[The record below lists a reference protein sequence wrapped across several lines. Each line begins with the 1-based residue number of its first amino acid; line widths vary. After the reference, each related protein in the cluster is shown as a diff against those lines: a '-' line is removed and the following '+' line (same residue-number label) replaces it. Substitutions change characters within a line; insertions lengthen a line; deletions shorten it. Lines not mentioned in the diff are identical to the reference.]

1 MAGLNLILV
10 THAEKLLEVEC
21 SDVGLPGRKG
31 DMGILPGH
39 TALISTLR
47 PGELS
52 YQPADG
58 GARRFVAVAPGFCEV
73 ADDTVTV
80 LTETAEPAENIDAAS
95 ATAERDELAAE
106 YDRASFKE
114 QGGLKDRVDTAHA
127 RADVAARLRRVVG

>member
-1 MAGLNLILV
+1 MNVAGLNLILV

-80 LTETAEPAENIDAAS
+80 LTETAEPAENIDVAA
-95 ATAERDELAAE
+95 ARTERDELAAE
-106 YDRASFKE
+106 YDRASFDE
-114 QGGLKDRVDTAHA
+114 QSGLKDRVDTAQA
-127 RADVAARLRRVVG
+127 RVDVAARA

>member
-1 MAGLNLILV
+1 MNVAGLNLILV

-80 LTETAEPAENIDAAS
+80 LTETAEPAENIDAAA
-95 ATAERDELAAE
+95 ATAERDELTAE
-106 YDRASFKE
+106 YDRASFEE
-114 QGGLKDRVDTAHA
+114 QGALKDRVDTAQA
-127 RADVAARLRRVVG
+127 RVDVAART

>member
-1 MAGLNLILV
+1 MNVAGLNLILV

-95 ATAERDELAAE
+95 ATAERDELSAE
-106 YDRASFKE
+106 YDRASFEE
-114 QGGLKDRVDTAHA
+114 QGALKDRVDTAQA
-127 RADVAARLRRVVG
+127 RVDVATRA

>member
-10 THAEKLLEVEC
+10 THAEKLLEIEC

-106 YDRASFKE
+106 YDRASFEE
-114 QGGLKDRVDTAHA
+114 QAGLKDRVDTAQA
-127 RADVAARLRRVVG
+127 RADVAARASGG

>member
-10 THAEKLLEVEC
+10 THAEKLLEIEC

-39 TALISTLR
+39 AALISTLR

-52 YQPADG
+52 YQPVDG

-80 LTETAEPAENIDAAS
+80 LTETAEPAEEIDSAA
-95 ATAERDELAAE
+95 ATTERDELAAE
-106 YDRASFKE
+106 YGRASFE
-114 QGGLKDRVDTAHA
+114 DQAGLKDRVDTAQA
-127 RADVAARLRRVVG
+127 RVDVASRA

>member
-10 THAEKLLEVEC
+10 THAEKLLEIEC

-39 TALISTLR
+39 AALISTLR

-52 YQPADG
+52 YQPAEG
-58 GARRFVAVAPGFCEV
+58 GARRLVAVAPGFCEV

-80 LTETAEPAENIDAAS
+80 LAETAEPAEDIDAAA
-95 ATAERDELAAE
+95 ATTERDELAAE
-106 YDRASFKE
+106 YARASFE
-114 QGGLKDRVDTAHA
+114 DQAGLKDRVDTAQA
-127 RADVAARLRRVVG
+127 RVDVAARA

>member
-21 SDVGLPGRKG
+21 SDIGLPGRQG

-39 TALISTLR
+39 TALIGTLR

-58 GARRFVAVAPGFCEV
+58 GPRRFVAVAPGFCEV
-73 ADDTVTV
+73 SDDSVTV
-80 LTETAEPAENIDAAS
+80 LTETAERAEDIDAAAARS
-95 ATAERDELAAE
+95 DRDSLVAE
-106 YDRASFKE
+106 YDRASFE
-114 QGGLKDRVDTAHA
+114 DQASVKDRVDTAQA
-127 RADVAARLRRVVG
+127 RVDVAARV

>member
-10 THAEKLLEVEC
+10 THAEKLLEIEC

-39 TALISTLR
+39 AALISTLR

-58 GARRFVAVAPGFCEV
+58 GGRRFVAVAPGFCEV

-80 LTETAEPAENIDAAS
+80 LTETAEPAEDIDAAA
-95 ATAERDELAAE
+95 ATTERDELAAE
-106 YDRASFKE
+106 YSRASFE
-114 QGGLKDRVDTAHA
+114 DQGPLKDRVDTAQA
-127 RADVAARLRRVVG
+127 RVDVAARA

>member
-21 SDVGLPGRKG
+21 SDVGLPGRMG

-39 TALISTLR
+39 AALIGSLR

-80 LTETAEPAENIDAAS
+80 LTETAEPAEDIDRAA
-95 ATAERDELAAE
+95 ATSDRDELAAE
-106 YDRASFKE
+106 YARASFE
-114 QGGLKDRVDTAHA
+114 DQAALKDRLDAAQA
-127 RADVAARLRRVVG
+127 RVDVATRA

>member
-10 THAEKLLEVEC
+10 THAEKLLEIEC

-39 TALISTLR
+39 AALISTLR

-52 YQPADG
+52 YQPVEG

-80 LTETAEPAENIDAAS
+80 LTETAEPAEDIDAA
-95 ATAERDELAAE
+95 AARTERDELAAE
-106 YDRASFKE
+106 YGRASFE
-114 QGGLKDRVDTAHA
+114 DQGALKDRVDTAQA
-127 RADVAARLRRVVG
+127 RVDVAARA

>member
-1 MAGLNLILV
+1 VAGLNLILV
-10 THAEKLLEVEC
+10 THAEKLLEIEC

-80 LTETAEPAENIDAAS
+80 LTETAEPAENIDAA
-95 ATAERDELAAE
+95 AARTERDELSAE
-106 YDRASFKE
+106 YDRASFEE
-114 QGGLKDRVDTAHA
+114 QGALKDRVDTAQA
-127 RADVAARLRRVVG
+127 RVDVATRA

>member
-10 THAEKLLEVEC
+10 THAEKLLEIEC
-21 SDVGLPGRKG
+21 SDVGLPGRQG

-39 TALISTLR
+39 AALISTLR

-52 YQPADG
+52 YQPAGG

-80 LTETAEPAENIDAAS
+80 LTETAEPAEDIDAA
-95 ATAERDELAAE
+95 AARTERDELAAE
-106 YDRASFKE
+106 YGRASFE
-114 QGGLKDRVDTAHA
+114 DQGALKDRVDTAQA
-127 RADVAARLRRVVG
+127 RVDVAARA

>member
-1 MAGLNLILV
+1 MNVAGLNLILV

-80 LTETAEPAENIDAAS
+80 LTETAEPAENIDAA
-95 ATAERDELAAE
+95 AARTERDELAAE
-106 YDRASFKE
+106 YDRASFEE
-114 QGGLKDRVDTAHA
+114 QGDLKDRVDTAQA
-127 RADVAARLRRVVG
+127 RVDVAARA

>member
-1 MAGLNLILV
+1 MTGLNLILV

-80 LTETAEPAENIDAAS
+80 LTETAEPAEDIDAA
-95 ATAERDELAAE
+95 AARTERDELSAE
-106 YDRASFKE
+106 YDRASFEE
-114 QGGLKDRVDTAHA
+114 QAGLKDRVDTAQA
-127 RADVAARLRRVVG
+127 RADVAARVSGG

>member
-21 SDVGLPGRKG
+21 SDVGLPGRLG
-31 DMGILPGH
+31 DLGILPGH

-58 GARRFVAVAPGFCEV
+58 GARRFVATAPGFCEV
-73 ADDTVTV
+73 SDDTVTV
-80 LTETAEPAENIDAAS
+80 LTETAEPAEDIDAAS
-95 ATAERDELAAE
+95 ATSDRDELAGE
-106 YDRASFKE
+106 YSRASFE
-114 QGGLKDRVDTAHA
+114 DQGALKDRLDAAQA
-127 RADVAARLRRVVG
+127 RVDVAARVSG

>member
-1 MAGLNLILV
+1 VAGLNLILV

-21 SDVGLPGRKG
+21 SDVGLPGRQG

-39 TALISTLR
+39 AALISTLR

-52 YQPADG
+52 YQPSAG

-80 LTETAEPAENIDAAS
+80 LAETAEPAEDIDAA
-95 ATAERDELAAE
+95 AARTERDELAAE
-106 YDRASFKE
+106 YDRASFE
-114 QGGLKDRVDTAHA
+114 DQGALKDRVDTAQA
-127 RADVAARLRRVVG
+127 RVDVAARA

>member
-21 SDVGLPGRKG
+21 SDVGLPGRQG

-52 YQPADG
+52 YQPAAG
-58 GARRFVAVAPGFCEV
+58 GPRRFVATAPGFCEV
-73 ADDTVTV
+73 SDDTVTV
-80 LTETAEPAENIDAAS
+80 LTETAEPAEDIDAS
-95 ATAERDELAAE
+95 AATSDRDELVAE
-106 YDRASFKE
+106 YGRASFE
-114 QGGLKDRVDTAHA
+114 DQGALKDRLDAAQA
-127 RADVAARLRRVVG
+127 RVDVAARASGR

>member
-10 THAEKLLEVEC
+10 THAEKLLEIEC

-80 LTETAEPAENIDAAS
+80 LTETAEPAENIDATS

-106 YDRASFKE
+106 YDRASFEE
-114 QGGLKDRVDTAHA
+114 QGDLKDRVDTAQA
-127 RADVAARLRRVVG
+127 RVDVAARA

>member
-10 THAEKLLEVEC
+10 THAEKLLEIEC

-39 TALISTLR
+39 AALISTLR

-80 LTETAEPAENIDAAS
+80 LTETAEPAEDIDAA
-95 ATAERDELAAE
+95 AARTERDELAAE
-106 YDRASFKE
+106 YGRASFE
-114 QGGLKDRVDTAHA
+114 DQGALKDRVDTAQA
-127 RADVAARLRRVVG
+127 RVDVAARA

>member
-1 MAGLNLILV
+1 MNVAGLNLILV

-106 YDRASFKE
+106 YDRASFEE
-114 QGGLKDRVDTAHA
+114 QGDLKDRVDTAQA
-127 RADVAARLRRVVG
+127 RVDVAARA

>member
-1 MAGLNLILV
+1 MNVAGLNLILV

-80 LTETAEPAENIDAAS
+80 LTETAEPAEDIDAVA
-95 ATAERDELAAE
+95 ARTERDELSAE
-106 YDRASFKE
+106 YDRASFEE
-114 QGGLKDRVDTAHA
+114 QGDLKDRVDTAQA
-127 RADVAARLRRVVG
+127 RVDVAARA